1 MLKIGVLKIE
11 LLKLGKTDLQKA
23 KFFPCFRD
31 STWAKIL
38 GFLLIKRKYFF
49 KLHKFK
55 VSAFYSAK
63 ANFIGFFNKLA
74 NRNWLLLIVSLN

>member
-11 LLKLGKTDLQKA
+11 LLMLGKTVFTKA

-31 STWAKIL
+31 STWTKTL
-38 GFLLIKRKYFF
+38 GFLVIKRKYFF
-49 KLHKFK
+49 KLYKFK
-55 VSAFYSAK
+55 VSVFYSAK
-63 ANFIGFFNKLA
+63 ANFIGFFHKLA